1 MLGSNASNTSRIQ
14 LKIFQTPRGAA
25 AFLYDNIKGY
35 GQLSGNIRVGRRYL
49 QVQNCGEKCHVLG
62 RVHTNAPRLFSGGR
76 GEWSEVKCK
85 LFGLFYS
92 SINPG
97 ATVTLQGIS
106 IRLFPGCMKLGE
118 KVAFCLPSAGKK
130 MQCFHHIFSQPGKSL
145 LDIPCRLSEPPM
157 LALNPPNLANNN

>member
-35 GQLSGNIRVGRRYL
+35 GQLSGNIRVGRRFL

-85 LFGLFYS
+85 LFGPFYS

-97 ATVTLQGIS
+97 ATVKLDFARHYRESLKGSSQVARICGGS
-106 IRLFPGCMKLGE
+106 IAFSRL
-118 KVAFCLPSAGKK
+118 
-130 MQCFHHIFSQPGKSL
+130 
-145 LDIPCRLSEPPM
+145 
-157 LALNPPNLANNN
+157 